1 MDLQSSPPFQGKTQA
16 SKPRAVG
23 KPAHASKA
31 NAKEPQVSR
40 NPNIPAKTVP
50 DKPKKPSIL
59 DKKTEPKSSK
69 SINIASNPPEKSKA
83 QNLNEPETPVGSTSS
98 NKPRI
103 IRTPCHSA
111 ENCYKCQFDGLK
123 TASYVIKKQ
132 DITDQ
137 VMEVFVDT

>member
-1 MDLQSSPPFQGKTQA
+1 MDLQSSPLFQGKTQA

-31 NAKEPQVSR
+31 NAKEPQVSRRVLGNVR

-111 ENCYKCQFDGLK
+111 EN
-123 TASYVIKKQ
+123 
-132 DITDQ
+132 
-137 VMEVFVDT
+137 